1 MGGVDEA
8 VDDDMTIIRG
18 QGVLRVSGDNGGSG
32 QTRHIRQTRGP
43 LYPGEVTIRIA
54 GKLKSGSGSVRFP
67 EHPWHSPILVL
78 APEMERIN

>member
-1 MGGVDEA
+1 MGGVNEA

-32 QTRHIRQTRGP
+32 HTGHIRQTCGP

-54 GKLKSGSGSVRFP
+54 GKLKSGSSSVRFP
-67 EHPWHSPILVL
+67 EHPWHGPVLVL
-78 APEMERIN
+78 APEMECIK